1 MLSNVLR
8 LIGPTREKKLFGLI
22 IMMFFGS
29 LLEMLGIAMIMEACA
44 FLTGMDASGR
54 QMIVRFFRQA
64 NIESS
69 QAAVVGCLIGLIVLY
84 LLKMIYLLLEN
95 YIRARFVCGVQHE
108 TSSKLYAGTLCRPYS
123 WFSSASTAEIISLLN
138 TDTSR
143 AGGYLDAFLDLVSE
157 ALVLVVIGT
166 ALAFISPAMTLCV
179 LLGAGLSL
187 LVTRSFI
194 RPSAYRAGKE
204 RQIANTQRLKW
215 LKQGVQ
221 GIKAIKVWQGE
232 QHFSACYEKEDGAVA
247 DCDSRQRALTRIPGL
262 CIEAIMAVS
271 ILAYILVL
279 TLLGQNIADA
289 LPNLAALAAA
299 AIRLLPAV
307 RRISGNLVRIANM
320 RTSAEEV
327 AGALEYI
334 RETEAGKTAQGK
346 VQMENNREHTDMQED
361 ADLAGSI
368 TASHVTFSYESRP
381 EPILTDINL
390 EIPSG
395 SSVGITGP
403 SGIGKTTL
411 IDLLLGLLEPQKGGV
426 CIGDTDIRR
435 CLSSYLRQTAYIPQN
450 IFLLDDTVRNN
461 VVFCAPVGSADDSA
475 VWTALYKAS
484 LGDFAKKLPDG
495 LDTLIGENGIRL
507 SGGER
512 QRLGIARALYKGSRL
527 IVFDE
532 ATSALD
538 PETEASVIHSIQNLR
553 GERTMIIISHRA
565 SAVAGC
571 DRIYRIEDGHIH
583 TVCSVT

>member
-1 MLSNVLR
+1 MGST
-8 LIGPTREKKLFGLI
+8 PKKKLCALI
-22 IMMFFGS
+22 MMMFFGS
-29 LLEMLGIAMIMEACA
+29 LLEMLGIAMIMEACS
-44 FLTGMDASGR
+44 FLTGTDVTGSRIIGRFLSQIGISSGP
-54 QMIVRFFRQA
+54 
-64 NIESS
+64 
-69 QAAVVGCLIGLIVLY
+69 AARAGCLIALIILY
-84 LLKMIYLLLEN
+84 LFKMVFLLLEN
-95 YIRARFVCGVQHE
+95 HVLARFVCEIQHNV
-108 TSSKLYAGTLCRPYS
+108 SSKLYTGILCRPYS
-123 WFSSASTAEIISLLN
+123 WFSNASTAEVISLLN
-138 TDTSR
+138 TDTVR
-143 AGGYLDAFLDLVSE
+143 TGGYLNAFLDLVSE

-166 ALAFISPAMTLCV
+166 ALAFISPARTLCV

-194 RPSAYRAGKE
+194 KPSAYRAGKE
-204 RQIANTQRLKW
+204 RQIAHAQRLKW

-221 GIKAIKVWQGE
+221 GIKAIKVWQAE
-232 QHFSACYEKEDGAVA
+232 QHFSACYEKEDGVVA

-271 ILAYILVL
+271 ILAYILGL

-299 AIRLLPAV
+299 VIRLLPAV

-320 RTSAEEV
+320 RASAEKV
-327 AGALEYI
+327 VDALEYF
-334 RETEAGKTAQGK
+334 RETEAGKVSQGNAQTD
-346 VQMENNREHTDMQED
+346 NNREHTDAQED
-361 ADLAGSI
+361 ADLSGSI

-390 EIPSG
+390 EISSG

-411 IDLLLGLLEPQKGGV
+411 IDLLLGLLEPQEGSVRIGGA
-426 CIGDTDIRR
+426 DIRR

-450 IFLLDDTVRNN
+450 IFLLDDTIRNN
-461 VVFCAPVGSADDSA
+461 VVFCAPAGSADDSA

-484 LGDFAKKLPDG
+484 LGDFVKKLPDG